1 MRCLSALASA
11 CLSASSQPGTWIFG
25 YGSLIWRP
33 DFAFSQRVRGF
44 VRGWSRRFWQGSPD
58 HRGVPEAP
66 GRVVTLVPDPHE
78 SCWGVAYR
86 LSEDTASAT
95 LALLD
100 WRERE
105 GYQRHEVEF
114 HAVDRTSP
122 GGAWRALVYVA
133 RPDNRH
139 YLGPAALENIALQIR
154 SASGPSGANS
164 AYVLE
169 LEAALRA
176 LDVSDPHVS
185 EVAEALA
192 RAAAP
197 PERE

>member
-1 MRCLSALASA
+1 MSSP
-11 CLSASSQPGTWIFG
+11 SQPATWLFG

-66 GRVVTLVPDPHE
+66 GRVVTLVADPDAA
-78 SCWGVAYR
+78 CWGVAYR

-95 LALLD
+95 LARLD

-105 GYQRHEVEF
+105 GYERHTVEF
-114 HAVDRTSP
+114 HAVDRASSA
-122 GGAWRALVYVA
+122 GAWPALVYVA
-133 RPDNRH
+133 RADNRH
-139 YLGPAALENIALQIR
+139 YLGPASLESIARQIR
-154 SASGPSGANS
+154 SAAGPSGANS

-169 LEAALRA
+169 LEAALRS

-185 EVAEALA
+185 EIVEALA
-192 RAAAP
+192 LAAAP
-197 PERE
+197 EQRD

>member
-1 MRCLSALASA
+1 VSAPIE
-11 CLSASSQPGTWIFG
+11 PGSWIFG

-66 GRVVTLVPDPHE
+66 GRVVTLVPDAE
-78 SCWGVAYR
+78 AVCWGVAYR
-86 LSEDTASAT
+86 LAEETASST
-95 LALLD
+95 LTLLD

-105 GYQRHEVEF
+105 GYDRHTVEF
-114 HAVDRTSP
+114 NAVDRPAREGSWP
-122 GGAWRALVYVA
+122 ALVYVA
-133 RPDNRH
+133 RERNRH
-139 YLGPAALENIALQIR
+139 YLGPAPLATIVDQVRRA
-154 SASGPSGANS
+154 AGPSGANS

-176 LDVSDPHVS
+176 LDAGDPHVN
-185 EVAEALA
+185 EIAEAL
-192 RAAAP
+192 RCFPAP
-197 PERE
+197 AEHG